1 MKENKTE
8 IVKIQL
14 DDGSEAYAELKR
26 EGFVQMGFTEKS
38 YKVSSDYINIAS
50 NIINNLKSIDLKP
63 EEIELEFGVKLEM
76 VGGKVIIMDCNRYRC
91 WGKYQCKGKME
102 DEVEK
107 YY

>member
-26 EGFVQMGFTEKS
+26 EGFVEMGFTEKS

-76 VGGKVIIMDCNRYRC
+76 VGGKLLSWIATDIGAEASISVKAKWEM
-91 WGKYQCKGKME
+91 K
-102 DEVEK
+102 
-107 YY
+107 